1 MCESLA
7 VNATVRLNEFDVE
20 ICVQGVVDVK
30 VDRDKVINEC
40 IDRDENVNVCEDLWH
55 IQTGQAS

>member
-7 VNATVRLNEFDVE
+7 VNATVRLNKFDVE
-20 ICVQGVVDVK
+20 ICVQGVVDVE